1 MKWVHEFY
9 QRNPDNDSND
19 LYYFSQREAR
29 AVLESVRTIK
39 KGYYEA
45 KVITIESDEPFRI
58 MHVGGGCKHQYR
70 IGEKFTLRQHK
81 NKKGHAWFCDCS
93 ERFWYDPKIPGR
105 PYGERFTLIEE
116 KEQEIRILNYG
127 FERLFDR
134 RAKSRIEK
142 KK

>member
-1 MKWVHEFY
+1 MKWKHEFY
-9 QRNPDNDSND
+9 QRNPDDDSND
-19 LYYFSQREAR
+19 LYYFSQRAAR

-45 KVITIESDEPFRI
+45 KVIAIESDEPFRI
-58 MHVGGGCKHQYR
+58 MHVGGGCNHQYR

-116 KEQEIRILNYG
+116 KE
-127 FERLFDR
+127 
-134 RAKSRIEK
+134 
-142 KK
+142 